1 LAVNGVAI
9 GKKNHKKREQMADSR
24 IFGHTSKVIAKALDV
39 SAKRH
44 NLISGNIANMDTIGY
59 KPSDLDFN
67 KTLKRVMG
75 KKQPDY
81 MDKTHAKHLPADGKP
96 TYEINGENS
105 EDVDIYHLDSVN
117 IDTEMMN
124 LMENN
129 MKYRTTTEMLLR
141 KMKILHYSI
150 DEGGK

>member
-1 LAVNGVAI
+1 
-9 GKKNHKKREQMADSR
+9 MTDSR
-24 IFGHTSKVIAKALDV
+24 IYGRTHQMISKSLDL

-59 KPSDLDFN
+59 TPSDLDFQSA
-67 KTLKRVMG
+67 LSRAMEG
-75 KKQPDY
+75 PEPDY
-81 MDKTHAKHLPADGKP
+81 MDRTHEKHLSTNYGALP
-96 TYEINGENS
+96 YSVRGEDS

-129 MKYRTTTEMLLR
+129 VKYRSTTEMLLR
-141 KMKILHYSI
+141 KMTILNYAI

>member
-1 LAVNGVAI
+1 
-9 GKKNHKKREQMADSR
+9 MADSR
-24 IFGHTSKVIAKALDV
+24 IYGHTSKMIAKALDI

-44 NLISGNIANMDTIGY
+44 NLIAGNIANMDTIGY
-59 KPSDLDFN
+59 NPKDLDFN
-67 KTLKRVMG
+67 KTLKRAMG
-75 KKQPDY
+75 EKEPDFIE
-81 MDKTHAKHLPADGKP
+81 KTHARHLPDDGSLPFKMD
-96 TYEINGENS
+96 GEDS

-129 MKYRTTTEMLLR
+129 IKYRTTTEMLLR

>member
-1 LAVNGVAI
+1 
-9 GKKNHKKREQMADSR
+9 MADSR
-24 IFGHTSKVIAKALDV
+24 IFGRTTELMGNALKV
-39 SAKRH
+39 SARRH
-44 NLISGNIANMDTIGY
+44 NLITSNVANMDTIGF

-67 KTLKRVMG
+67 RTLNRLMG
-75 KKQPDY
+75 EKEPEFLDRTHSRHLSSGTDDPDP
-81 MDKTHAKHLPADGKP
+81 MTAAS
-96 TYEINGENS
+96 S
-105 EDVDIYHLDSVN
+105 EELDLYHLDSVN

-129 MKYRTTTEMLLR
+129 LKYRLTTEMLLR